1 MLLLSPLEVSW
12 AYQQTQRKEG
22 AHLMTPMKWLH
33 LLSTQDANKVLIILR
48 DCTIKSY
55 TLNFIFYSVAEMG
68 FREKVFFLA

>member
-12 AYQQTQRKEG
+12 AYQQNTEEG
-22 AHLMTPMKWLH
+22 GCPPDDPNEVITPTLH
-33 LLSTQDANKVLIILR
+33 SRCQQSADYSEGLYYQ
-48 DCTIKSY
+48 SY